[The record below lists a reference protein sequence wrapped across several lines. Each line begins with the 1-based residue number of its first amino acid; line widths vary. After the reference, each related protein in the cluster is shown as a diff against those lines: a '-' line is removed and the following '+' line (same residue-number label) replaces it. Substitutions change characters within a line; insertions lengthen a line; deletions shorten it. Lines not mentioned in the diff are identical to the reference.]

1 MARVTRLDEDTR
13 LDEEFLVT
21 RDAQNDA
28 ERLWSAILPNLGEM
42 VEELSDRDSMISR
55 RFKRGDDWLLAL
67 TLLRKLLDKHRA
79 EKDERLP
86 MRYCLHKWGTLRT
99 ILLPMLQR
107 YYSER

>member
-1 MARVTRLDEDTR
+1 MASKDTL

-21 RDAQNDA
+21 RESQSDS
-28 ERLWSAILPNLGEM
+28 ERLWSAILPNLGETI
-42 VEELSDRDSMISR
+42 EELSDSNSMIVR

-79 EKDERLP
+79 EKDEKLP
-86 MRYCLHKWGTLRT
+86 MRYCLHKWGVLRT

-107 YYSER
+107 YYADK